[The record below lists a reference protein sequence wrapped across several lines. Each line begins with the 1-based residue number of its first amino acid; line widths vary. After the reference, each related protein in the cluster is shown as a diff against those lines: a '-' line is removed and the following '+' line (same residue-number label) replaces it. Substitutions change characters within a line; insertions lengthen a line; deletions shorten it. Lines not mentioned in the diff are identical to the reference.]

1 MSLKDSIRIMVIDDM
16 SISRALI
23 TQSLEEIGVQNIG
36 TESDPKAALG
46 KLAAQPVHLV
56 ISDMNMPGMSGLD
69 LLGALRNN
77 RSTQKIGFILITGT
91 PSPDILKRGQ
101 ELGVN
106 NLVKKPFTTITLK
119 SAIERVVGKL

>member
-1 MSLKDSIRIMVIDDM
+1 MSLKDSIRIMVVDDM

-23 TQSLEEIGVQNIG
+23 TQSLEEIGVKHIG
-36 TESDPKAALG
+36 IESDPKSALG
-46 KLAAQPVHLV
+46 KLAAAPVHLV

-77 RSTQKIGFILITGT
+77 KTTQRIGFILITGT

-106 NLVKKPFTTITLK
+106 NLVKKPFTTVTLK
-119 SAIERVVGKL
+119 SAIERVVGAL